1 MEGKKKTKFLFVF
14 QFVVLFLFFG
24 GFGEVKAQ
32 VDPFLRERLSQGSIV
47 VDHNSL
53 NLFDQIPE
61 TYLEKARNMK
71 VYFSDRSVGQ
81 NISESLDCFTAT
93 SFGTAPVACRQT
105 MMDNV
110 SWCPKTYTQTDMNN
124 GVVPQEIRFT
134 PDPVKYSRANI
145 TYEFKQGTWTELTAD
160 FVNNMYPTRIGAND
174 IVTYQFS
181 YLNVGVADTTIND
194 PVCGFLATGDR
205 STCSAA
211 FRDVHVGR
219 LTALESQN
227 MSAHKAFIYW
237 TTSLARGI
245 GTNVSTVFNNGM
257 RSFAVNNNKILFDI
271 ADIISYD
278 PSGRQCFDDRDG
290 VAYTRKQANSCTPMS
305 FSENYP
311 DDGQNYPAI
320 CQDYTIEVDNGH
332 FSVGGA
338 RIRTAKAFWILLAQ
352 IAGWNP
358 GGASPTAAPTVLPT
372 NSPVIIPSNT
382 PTPTLVRADAN
393 GDRRV
398 DGIDYVI
405 WISNYNRNTSNRQ
418 SDGDF
423 NADGRVDGLDYVMW
437 LTNYGFSG
445 LTSNLIFE
453 YSQM

>member
-1 MEGKKKTKFLFVF
+1 MEGNKKNIFLTVCLFVA
-14 QFVVLFLFFG
+14 FLFFG
-24 GFGEVKAQ
+24 GFGKVEAQ
-32 VDPFLRERLSQGSIV
+32 VDPLLRERLSRSEIV

-61 TYLEKARNMK
+61 SYLERARNMK

-81 NISESLDCFTAT
+81 NINESLDCLTAA
-93 SFGTAPVACRQT
+93 SFGSSPANCRKT
-105 MMDNV
+105 MMDSIN
-110 SWCPKTYTQTDMNN
+110 WCPKTYTQTDMNN
-124 GVVPQEIRFT
+124 GVVPPEIRFT
-134 PDPVKYSRANI
+134 PDPMKYNRTNI
-145 TYEFKQGTWTELTAD
+145 VYEFKMGTWEELTLD
-160 FVNNMYPTRIGAND
+160 FVDIMYPTRIGAND

-181 YLNVGVADTTIND
+181 YLNVGAENASIND
-194 PVCGFLATGDR
+194 PICGFWATGNR
-205 STCSAA
+205 STCYAR
-211 FRDVHVGR
+211 FRDIHVGR

-227 MSAHKAFIYW
+227 MSSDKAFIYW

-245 GTNVSTVFNNGM
+245 GTDVSTIFNNSM

-271 ADIISYD
+271 ADIESYD
-278 PSGRQCFDDRDG
+278 PSGRLCFDNRDG
-290 VAYTRKQANSCTPMS
+290 VPYVRKLDGTCAVTST
-305 FSENYP
+305 SENYP

-358 GGASPTAAPTVLPT
+358 GGTTSTNGPTVTPT
-372 NSPVIIPSNT
+372 NPPVIIPSNT
-382 PTPTLVRADAN
+382 PTPTLVPADAN

-405 WISNYNRNTSNRQ
+405 WISNYNRNTTNRQ
-418 SDGDF
+418 ADGDF

-453 YSQM
+453 YSQT